1 MMTFT
6 GELRPL
12 MRMERCDFQA
22 QCALPSLIN
31 PKAKYIYRRVPYK
44 TVKGPGFICLCDG
57 DQIVFGGGPEAARLG
72 PGPNP
77 LLCNLQLAVARVLRM
92 SGAADIIA
100 QIIDDGDDSDFPH
113 VYIASPAFCNI
124 LTAQLQLAGGVF
136 L

>member
-57 DQIVFGGGPEAARLG
+57 DQIVFGGGPEAAQLG

-92 SGAADIIA
+92 TL
-100 QIIDDGDDSDFPH
+100 
-113 VYIASPAFCNI
+113 N
-124 LTAQLQLAGGVF
+124 
-136 L
+136 

>member
-1 MMTFT
+1 MIRFA
-6 GELRPL
+6 GELRPVT
-12 MRMERCDFQA
+12 RVERCDFQA
-22 QCALPSLIN
+22 RRALPSLIN
-31 PKAKYIYRRVPYK
+31 PKVKYIYRRVPYRA
-44 TVKGPGFICLCDG
+44 TKGPGIIRFRDG

-92 SGAADIIA
+92 SGAADIIE
-100 QIIDDGDDSDFPH
+100 QMIDDGDDSDFPH

>member
-1 MMTFT
+1 
-6 GELRPL
+6 
-12 MRMERCDFQA
+12 MRTERCDFQA
-22 QCALPSLIN
+22 RCALPSLIN

-44 TVKGPGFICLCDG
+44 TAKGPGTIRLRDG